1 MHIRF
6 KNNLDALSIRMNGTT
21 YKHCGFCGWKLRGKD
36 KRLEAHYKRYHK
48 DQEAAWLQY
57 DDRPV
62 HCCYINFETYLSNPD
77 TELEIK
83 PNFRFQG
90 GGPLPAPR
98 PPPFAIN
105 RRDIPVREL
114 STISDV
120 ESCFFKRSIV
130 DF

>member
-1 MHIRF
+1 MHHRF
-6 KNNLDALSIRMNGTT
+6 KNNLGDLSIRMNGTT
-21 YKHCGFCGWKLRGKD
+21 YKHCGACGLRLQGND

-83 PNFRFQG
+83 PNFRFLG

-105 RRDIPVREL
+105 REVPPVRVL
-114 STISDV
+114 STMSDV

>member
-1 MHIRF
+1 MNHRF
-6 KNNLDALSIRMNGTT
+6 TDNAGALSLRIKSTT
-21 YKHCGFCGWKLRGKD
+21 YKHCRYCGY
-36 KRLEAHYKRYHK
+36 RLEGVLRFLQAHFKRYHQ

-62 HCCYINFETYLSNPD
+62 HYCYINFETYLSNPD

-105 RRDIPVREL
+105 REDPPVREL
-114 STISDV
+114 STMSDV

>member
-1 MHIRF
+1 MNNRF
-6 KNNLDALSIRMNGTT
+6 CNILDTLSIRVNGSLF
-21 YKHCGFCGWKLRGKD
+21 KHCRACGYRLYGKH
-36 KRLEAHYKRYHK
+36 RELLAHYKRYHK

-90 GGPLPAPR
+90 GGPMPAPR
-98 PPPFAIN
+98 PPPYAIN
-105 RRDIPVREL
+105 REELPVREL
-114 STISDV
+114 SNMSDV

>member
-1 MHIRF
+1 MHHRF
-6 KNNLDALSIRMNGTT
+6 TDNEGALSIRIRGNT
-21 YKHCGFCGWKLRGKD
+21 YKHCKACGFQLQCKP
-36 KRLEAHYKRYHK
+36 KRRAAHYKRYHK

-90 GGPLPAPR
+90 GGPLPALR

-105 RRDIPVREL
+105 REEPPVREL
-114 STISDV
+114 STMSDV